1 MTENKLTTKSTK
13 VLSTK
18 EKALHLNI
26 DHNAYGV
33 LAEIGG
39 GQEVARAFFQAGGA
53 SGTVAKSISAYD
65 KNFSDALY
73 NHNKPGRYVSED
85 RLQKML
91 KSEYENVEK
100 TLIKNDGESD
110 KKYFAFADTVEILNF
125 KKTNSSH
132 GWMGVRFEDSD
143 RKNPNNVIIHF
154 RLLENDGL
162 LQQYTL
168 GVLGVNIIYACFH
181 YADYPNQ
188 FLRSLM
194 DNLDTDRV
202 DINMVSMKGPD
213 LDYVDNRLLGVQLVK
228 NNMTSAIMFDKDGAV
243 HQPADFLYK
252 KDVIVIRG
260 SFRPITHVGFDML
273 KASKDYF
280 LNKENGNADSTLVL
294 AEITLNNLMAEG
306 DMDERDFLA
315 RVDILN
321 GMGQNVMISNMQ
333 YFYRLV
339 DFLNLFKIG
348 QIRLL
353 IGVPILEN
361 VFKPFYYKTLK
372 GGILEAFGRLF
383 AENVRIYSYPIVKNG
398 SCKLAKDIEVE
409 DNLKYL
415 FQHLA
420 YNKKIIDLENI
431 NKKHGG
437 IFSQKLRDLISANDE
452 SWTKMTP
459 DFVVDFI
466 KKNKLFGYE

>member
-1 MTENKLTTKSTK
+1 MTKKTTTKDNK

-26 DHNAYGV
+26 DHDVYGV

-65 KNFSDALY
+65 KTFSDALY
-73 NHNKPGRYVSED
+73 NNNKPGRYVSED
-85 RLQKML
+85 RLKKML
-91 KSEYENVEK
+91 NAEYQNIDNTLSGKDKDKS
-100 TLIKNDGESD
+100 
-110 KKYFAFADTVEILNF
+110 KYFAFADTVEVLNF
-125 KKTNSSH
+125 KKTNKAH
-132 GWMGVRFEDSD
+132 GWMGVRFEGSD
-143 RKNPNNVIIHF
+143 RHNPNDVIIHF

-168 GVLGVNIIYACFH
+168 GALGVNLIYACYHFEEH
-181 YADYPNQ
+181 PNQ

-194 DNLDTDRV
+194 DNLDTDRL

-213 LDYVDNRLLGVQLVK
+213 LNYVDNRLLSVQLVK
-228 NNMTSAIMFDKDGAV
+228 NNMTSAIMFDKDGNT

-273 KASKDYF
+273 KSSQDYY
-280 LNKENGNADSTLVL
+280 LELENGNPEKTLVL
-294 AEITLNNLMAEG
+294 AEITLNNLMSEG
-306 DMDERDFLA
+306 DMDERDFLS

-321 GMGQNVMISNMQ
+321 GMGQNVMVSNLE

-339 DFLNLFKIG
+339 DFFNFFNIG
-348 QIRLL
+348 ELRLL
-353 IGVPILEN
+353 IGLPTLEN
-361 VFKPFYYKTLK
+361 IFKTKYYESLK

-383 AENVRIYSYPIVKNG
+383 AENVKLYSYPII
-398 SCKLAKDIEVE
+398 KDGACMASTDINVE
-409 DNLKYL
+409 ENQKFL
-415 FQHLA
+415 FKHLQH
-420 YNKKIIDLENI
+420 NSKIVDLENI
-431 NKKHGG
+431 NFEHAG
-437 IFSQKLRDLISANDE
+437 IFSRKVRELINKNDD
-452 SWTKMTP
+452 SWKNMTP

-466 KKNKLFGYE
+466 CKNKLFGYQA